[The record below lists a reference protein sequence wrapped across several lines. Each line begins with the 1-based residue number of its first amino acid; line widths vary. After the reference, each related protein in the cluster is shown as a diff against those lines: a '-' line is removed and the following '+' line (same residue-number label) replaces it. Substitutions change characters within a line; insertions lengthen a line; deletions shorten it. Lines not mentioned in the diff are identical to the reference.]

1 MPKKPQQDQVS
12 QVPKKQRGGGIHET
26 QALAE
31 ELLATR
37 ASGRVKYLLLQ
48 G

>member
-12 QVPKKQRGGGIHET
+12 QVPKKQRGGIHET